1 MKNLLSLSV
10 LAFAIILFSGCPY
23 SAEVAIDQPSVKIDE
38 KLLGT
43 WESKSS
49 SDYTYTVSKVDD
61 KTYRF
66 EKKTISSGD
75 IIYYK
80 GFLSEI
86 DGKRFMNIYEEGS
99 VTNTYYFYKVE
110 VSGSG
115 AKTTLTPVTENITEM
130 FTTSAALKDFFK
142 KNMANSY
149 FFDKDADEYIRV
161 D

>member
-10 LAFAIILFSGCPY
+10 LAFIIILFSGCPY
-23 SAEVAIDQPSVKIDE
+23 SAEVAIDTPSIKIDE
-38 KLLGT
+38 KLLGK

-49 SDYTYTVSKVDD
+49 SDYIYDVTKVDD

-66 EKKTISSGD
+66 EKKSISAGD
-75 IIYYK
+75 VTVYN

-86 DGKRFMNIYEEGS
+86 NGTRFMNIYEDASMGI
-99 VTNTYYFYKVE
+99 TYYFYKVE

-115 AKTTLTPVTENITEM
+115 FRTTLSPVTENITEK
-130 FTTSAALKDFFK
+130 FATSAELKDFFK
-142 KNMANSY
+142 KNMVNSY
-149 FFDKDADEYIRV
+149 FFEKDVDEYIKA